1 MNNRKNKLNN
11 KMNLLFVFCK
21 IHTIYTHTH
30 ELSLKIIKILITL
43 SFTLYFGSKQG
54 LPSTQKKKQGLQ
66 SFWVNVPQWAFNG
79 PNLVKDRTS
88 LRQPLGPRV
97 GFVIVRILTFRFFQI
112 LLSIFFLKFISF
124 IEQNTCIQLFYK
136 ILMLKSHLG
145 FFFFFHLSP

>member
-30 ELSLKIIKILITL
+30 ELSLKIIKILIT
-43 SFTLYFGSKQG
+43 FTLYFGSKQG

-66 SFWVNVPQWAFNG
+66 SFWVNVPQWAFNE

-145 FFFFFHLSP
+145 FFFLFHLSP